1 MCVCRACQTAVC
13 ANAQQYG
20 IGQPVP
26 IKSLSSQFDA
36 KTALIWADGTNSSL
50 GASSPTAAQIIEH
63 ITASF
68 TPSQRAA
75 VRQISDPAN
84 IPAQCPQNFNLFSSC
99 FAAVAFYDI
108 PGPSATN
115 ATSGGSGV
123 GRSVNYTI
131 SADSGLQFIDVV
143 NHKSDFEK
151 RVLPLQWA
159 IDQVRLAVILVQST
173 TLTSTLKAIIELQTG
188 IPQQTPLEWPFNQE
202 TNEEQKKRI
211 RLSTFSRCAGI
222 LILTYSA
229 NRLPQGHQVPAC
241 YCPVRF
247 LPCTYIQDCR
257 IRHIRI
263 RAHLSIRFPAGSYR
277 SSAFPI
283 SCLAA

>member
-1 MCVCRACQTAVC
+1 
-13 ANAQQYG
+13 
-20 IGQPVP
+20 VP

-115 ATSGGSGV
+115 ATSGGSGA

-159 IDQVRLAVILVQST
+159 IDQVRPAAILVQST
-173 TLTSTLKAIIELQTG
+173 MLTSTVKAIIELQTG

-211 RLSTFSRCAGI
+211 RLSYLRGIRSLLVIALFVSFVGISYQLPGSIAGERALLLTDHMKAMGLLDSARIVYVLDTPFSVDSLCLKDLLSSHCTGRGI
-222 LILTYSA
+222 
-229 NRLPQGHQVPAC
+229 
-241 YCPVRF
+241 
-247 LPCTYIQDCR
+247 
-257 IRHIRI
+257 
-263 RAHLSIRFPAGSYR
+263 
-277 SSAFPI
+277 
-283 SCLAA
+283 

>member
-1 MCVCRACQTAVC
+1 M
-13 ANAQQYG
+13 QQYG

-26 IKSLSSQFDA
+26 IKSFSSQFDG
-36 KTALIWADGTNSSL
+36 KTALIWADGTNGSA

-75 VRQISDPAN
+75 VRQLSDPAE

-108 PGPSATN
+108 PGPSAAN
-115 ATSGGSGV
+115 VTSGGITTR
-123 GRSVNYTI
+123 RSVNYTI

-159 IDQVRLAVILVQST
+159 IDQVCLVR
-173 TLTSTLKAIIELQTG
+173 
-188 IPQQTPLEWPFNQE
+188 P
-202 TNEEQKKRI
+202 
-211 RLSTFSRCAGI
+211 SRSI
-222 LILTYSA
+222 YVA
-229 NRLPQGHQVPAC
+229 NRKCQG
-241 YCPVRF
+241 Y
-247 LPCTYIQDCR
+247 YR
-257 IRHIRI
+257 IANWH
-263 RAHLSIRFPAGSYR
+263 
-277 SSAFPI
+277 SAADTPRMALQSGDERGAEEENSTQYVNFD
-283 SCLAA
+283 A